1 MVNPNISSLMSQI
14 INELRRTQE
23 ESRGSRIWK
32 GRKPRR
38 KAFPVGP
45 QAQPAPMERSGAYIT
60 SDFVYLG
67 KLSSVLP

>member
-1 MVNPNISSLMSQI
+1 MVNHNISSLMSQI

-23 ESRGSRIWK
+23 ESRESRIWK

-38 KAFPVGP
+38 RAFPVGP
-45 QAQPAPMERSGAYIT
+45 QVQPALIERSGAYIT

-67 KLSSVLP
+67 ELSCVLP